1 MAKEFLSSQGIAF
14 EDINVLADAEA
25 RDELVKLSGGM
36 SIPVIVVGDQV
47 VRGFNKPQL
56 KSLLGI

>member
-1 MAKEFLSSQGIAF
+1 M
-14 EDINVLADAEA
+14 LADADA
-25 RDELVKLSGGM
+25 REELVRLADGM

-47 VRGFNKPQL
+47 VRGFNKPLL

>member
-1 MAKEFLSSQGIAF
+1 
-14 EDINVLADAEA
+14 
-25 RDELVKLSGGM
+25 M

-56 KSLLGI
+56 KTLLGI

>member
-1 MAKEFLSSQGIAF
+1 MAFQ
-14 EDINVLADAEA
+14 DINVLADVDA
-25 RDELVKLSGGM
+25 RDELVRLSGGM

-47 VRGFNKPQL
+47 VRGFNKPLL